1 MHNKESNCAHVPTP
15 ANLVDMP
22 SITDVCMKVDS
33 LAEPVAAL
41 ECEIATHSLMVLST
55 ISYNVLEG
63 GADDTTEL
71 LDAMSDFVN
80 SLSGTDLHGAAD
92 ALSDTVNCVSGYA

>member
-1 MHNKESNCAHVPTP
+1 
-15 ANLVDMP
+15 MP

-41 ECEIATHSLMVLST
+41 ECEIATHALMVLSSL
-55 ISYNVLEG
+55 SYNMLEG

-71 LDAMSDFVN
+71 LEAMSDLV
-80 SLSGTDLHGAAD
+80 D
-92 ALSDTVNCVSGYA
+92 ALYMGRTCMVRLKSCLMRWIV